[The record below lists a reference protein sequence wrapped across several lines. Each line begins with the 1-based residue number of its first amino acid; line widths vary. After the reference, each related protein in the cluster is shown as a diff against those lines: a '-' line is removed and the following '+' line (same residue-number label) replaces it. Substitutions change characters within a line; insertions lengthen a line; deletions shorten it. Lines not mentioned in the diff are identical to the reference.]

1 MEASSMSEMPIR
13 VFNANPCSAYHR
25 VNAVNAFFTS
35 GQRGCH
41 DEDEAGL
48 ECGRIEMY
56 LLMQPYL
63 NIQGS

>member
-1 MEASSMSEMPIR
+1 
-13 VFNANPCSAYHR
+13 
-25 VNAVNAFFTS
+25 VNAFFTS